1 MRDRFLAY
9 VVCGVLAFAFPVT
22 VLGQDGAQRT
32 QASPAPVNPTTNA
45 SPTKGASDLQQP
57 LSSSS
62 APETASTELPDSP
75 GAVQAQSVQ
84 QQQTSSADSSGQ
96 ASPQTQI
103 QSSAQAPQ
111 ASQGVTPQRPVGT
124 AAAEAPTV
132 SGITAAEPAGVAI
145 APAKQHRVRTILIRV
160 GAIVGAGVAVGTVVA
175 LTESTPSKPPGAR

>member
-1 MRDRFLAY
+1 MRDRFLPY
-9 VVCGVLAFAFPVT
+9 IVCGVLAFAFPISA
-22 VLGQDGAQRT
+22 LAQGGVQR
-32 QASPAPVNPTTNA
+32 AEGSAPVDSTTTT
-45 SPTKGASDLQQP
+45 SPTKGASESQPP

-62 APETASTELPDSP
+62 AQETASTELPDSP

-84 QQQTSSADSSGQ
+84 QQQTSSAESPSQ
-96 ASPQTQI
+96 SSPQTQSPA
-103 QSSAQAPQ
+103 QSPQ
-111 ASQGVTPQRPVGT
+111 ASQGATPQRPVGT

-175 LTESTPSKPPGAR
+175 LTEATPSKPPGAR